1 MTTTI
6 TPQRRAWIDQIMGV
20 PISVHLHGPAVDD
33 AEAELRV
40 GAFFAD
46 LQRIDASMAVD
57 STMSADAITSEVLAL
72 CEDAHWRTGG
82 WFDAR
87 RVPDL
92 ATGPRVNPSGLVKG
106 WAVEQA
112 ARRLRTFAGHGW
124 CVTAGR
130 DVLVAGPDGQ
140 IGSERIRPWQ
150 IGVEDPCDATRVLQT
165 VSVTD
170 GAVATSGGIR
180 VIDPFTGH
188 PAGRVAAVTVIG
200 PSLMWA
206 DVYATAA
213 AARGRS
219 AVGWIDTIDGYEALI
234 VDCHGSILTTQGWPA
249 P

>member
-1 MTTTI
+1 MTITI

-20 PISVHLHGPAVDD
+20 AVGVQVQGPSADG

-46 LQRIDASMAVD
+46 VRRVDAALIGDATSPGRGALGQAMA
-57 STMSADAITSEVLAL
+57 AEVLAL

-82 WFDAR
+82 WFDAH

-92 ATGPRVNPSGLVKG
+92 AGAGPRLNPSGLVKG
-106 WAVEQA
+106 WAVQHA
-112 ARRLRTFAGHGW
+112 ARRLHTFAGHSW

-130 DVLVAGPDGQ
+130 DVLVATSPGRG
-140 IGSERIRPWQ
+140 PWQ
-150 IGVEDPCDATRVLQT
+150 ISVEDPADPARILRT
-165 VSVTD
+165 VSVAD
-170 GAVATSGGIR
+170 GAVATSGGVR
-180 VIDPFTGH
+180 VIDPFTER

-200 PSLMWA
+200 PSLLWA

-219 AVGWIDTIDGYEALI
+219 AVDWFETLIGYEALI
-234 VDCHGSILTTQGWPA
+234 VDRHGGITTTSGWPA
-249 P
+249 A